1 MIIQQEQ
8 FQIPISSSSKSS
20 IPSQAMIT
28 ASKNSSH
35 AKERGIFNKI
45 LSKYLN
51 DFRNLKRSYFLKRQ
65 LMFASINYVFKND
78 VNALRVGFLTK
89 RAN

>member
-1 MIIQQEQ
+1 MTIQQEQ
-8 FQIPISSSSKSS
+8 YQIPILSSSKSS

-51 DFRNLKRSYFLKRQ
+51 DYMK
-65 LMFASINYVFKND
+65 
-78 VNALRVGFLTK
+78 
-89 RAN
+89 

>member
-51 DFRNLKRSYFLKRQ
+51 DYIKWAPSW
-65 LMFASINYVFKND
+65 APSS
-78 VNALRVGFLTK
+78 GFSEISK
-89 RAN
+89 EVIS

>member
-8 FQIPISSSSKSS
+8 YQIPILSSSKSS

-28 ASKNSSH
+28 VSKNLIH

-51 DFRNLKRSYFLKRQ
+51 DYMK
-65 LMFASINYVFKND
+65 
-78 VNALRVGFLTK
+78 
-89 RAN
+89 